1 MKDPWALL
9 RSYGPGWP
17 AFMTLLREWRD
28 KGDLEGLD
36 LGT

>member
-17 AFMTLLREWRD
+17 AFMKLLQEWRD
-28 KGDLEGLD
+28 QGDMEGLD
-36 LGT
+36 LRT